1 MRQRLRSERRRED
14 FFFGLNFR
22 CIADIYIAEI
32 NCKFAQLIKF
42 TIYRYEKDSEKVCQF
57 FIKLEREK
65 KKFR

>member
-1 MRQRLRSERRRED
+1 MRGGGKI

-42 TIYRYEKDSEKVCQF
+42 TIYRYEKVSEKVCQF
-57 FIKLEREK
+57 FIKLERGK
-65 KKFR
+65 KKNFVKEKRR

>member
-1 MRQRLRSERRRED
+1 VRGGGKI

-65 KKFR
+65 KKNFVKKKRR